1 MMILQFV
8 VQFWLGSDM
17 MEEVIRFSAGSSRI
31 RPGQSPFENF
41 PIGAFAAFYAITIGL
56 SLIQY
61 LIIQNLINGALAKA
75 ISRSYLS
82 EPTSILE
89 AYNFGVR
96 RFFSLLGASLAPFGI
111 VILFSGVLTAC
122 SIGLLTTLGVRA
134 GERPNVGLIILAALG
149 LIGALIG
156 LGLVSLWIYTRLI
169 ATTQAIVLEGQGPL
183 AGLGRSWELV
193 RGSFWRVL
201 GIMILMFAL
210 TYMVSAIPAL
220 VVNFSL
226 QFLSGNALDSLMRNQ
241 AITSLVAYIGIIV
254 SLPLKLAVYTLLY
267 YDLRVRKEGYDMEL
281 MAQQQ
286 AAIA

>member
-1 MMILQFV
+1 MNAIPRLRPMNIGDMFDTAFRLYRAHFLTFIGIVALLQVPMMILQFV

-17 MEEVIRFSAGSSRI
+17 MEEVIRFSAGSARI

-41 PIGAFAAFYAITIGL
+41 PIGAFIAFYAITIGL

-75 ISRSYLS
+75 IARSYLS

-169 ATTQAIVLEGQGPL
+169 ATTPL
-183 AGLGRSWELV
+183 PPN
-193 RGSFWRVL
+193 
-201 GIMILMFAL
+201 
-210 TYMVSAIPAL
+210 TSA
-220 VVNFSL
+220 
-226 QFLSGNALDSLMRNQ
+226 R
-241 AITSLVAYIGIIV
+241 IT
-254 SLPLKLAVYTLLY
+254 
-267 YDLRVRKEGYDMEL
+267 
-281 MAQQQ
+281 
-286 AAIA
+286 